1 MFKKILVPVDGSAFS
16 FRAVKTAASLAE
28 KYGSEVTLLYVVT
41 MPFTSTAVSPEV
53 GVIIPQHIFDELE
66 AEGHKILAQAAT
78 DLSQAV
84 VKTQIR
90 TGHPAMEII
99 DEAKNGYNLIV
110 MGSRGLGE
118 LRGFVMGSVSD
129 RVTHHSG
136 CTVMVVH

>member
-1 MFKKILVPVDGSAFS
+1 MFKKILVPVDGSEFS
-16 FRAVKTAASLAE
+16 FRAVKTAAALAE
-28 KYGSEVTLLYVVT
+28 KFSSQVTLLHVVT
-41 MPFTSTAVSPEV
+41 LPFTAPAISPEV

-66 AEGHKILAQAAT
+66 AEGRKVLTKAAAELGQA
-78 DLSQAV
+78 S

-99 DEAKNGYNLIV
+99 DEAKNGYDLIV

-136 CTVMVVH
+136 CAVLVVH